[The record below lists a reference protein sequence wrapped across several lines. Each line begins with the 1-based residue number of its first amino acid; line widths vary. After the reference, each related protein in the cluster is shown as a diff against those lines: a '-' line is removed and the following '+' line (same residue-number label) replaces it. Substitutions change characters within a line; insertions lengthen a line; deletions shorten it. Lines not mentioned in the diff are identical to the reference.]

1 MSTKN
6 IKSEIKTNTNT
17 NINKEATEMKT
28 IDFKTQ
34 MTKCNGSAEGALNR
48 VESCVAKLI
57 SEMDEHCSHLDYL
70 DTASIPNDFLYEVL
84 NHGSDFQYSF
94 EDFILYGGMLPFY
107 WKEDALQAYAEE
119 VGLNEEETALFVNSF
134 TENNEIAMRFE
145 NLVEEVFNAVQR
157 WAV

>member
-6 IKSEIKTNTNT
+6 IKSEIKINT
-17 NINKEATEMKT
+17 NINKEANEMKT
-28 IDFKTQ
+28 IDFETQ
-34 MTKCNGSAEGALNR
+34 TAKRNGSAASALNR
-48 VESCVAKLI
+48 VEACVAKLI

-70 DTASIPNDFLYEVL
+70 NTSTIPHDFLYEVL
-84 NHGSDFQYSF
+84 NHESSFQYSF
-94 EDFILYGGMLPFY
+94 EDFILYGGVLPFY
-107 WKEDALQAYAEE
+107 WKEDALRAYAEE
-119 VGLNEEETALFVNSF
+119 AGLNEEETALFVNSF